1 MTPECE
7 DHVLRVATRADAAA
21 IAAIYNES
29 IAAGDA
35 TMDERIFSAADIE
48 DQLARFGPGEAYV
61 VLERGDGVVV
71 GWGRLARYSDRAGY
85 RFTAE
90 TSVYC
95 RRCERGR
102 GYGGRLQTHLH
113 ALARTHGYHH
123 LVAKI
128 LASNVGSVRFHERF
142 GFTLVG
148 VQREVGFKAGRFI
161 DVAIMQRVV

>member
-1 MTPECE
+1 M
-7 DHVLRVATRADAAA
+7 DGDGLRVATSADAAA

-35 TMDERIFSAADIE
+35 TMDERTFTPSDVAR
-48 DQLARFGPGEAYV
+48 QLASFGPGEAYV
-61 VLERGDGVVV
+61 VLEREGEVLA
-71 GWGRLARYSDRAGY
+71 WGRVARYSDRAGY

-95 RRCERGR
+95 RRSERGR
-102 GYGGRLQTHLH
+102 GHGARLQARLH
-113 ALARTHGYHH
+113 ELARAHGYHH

-148 VQREVGFKAGRFI
+148 VQREVGFKAGRWV
-161 DVAIMQRVV
+161 DVAILQRILEP